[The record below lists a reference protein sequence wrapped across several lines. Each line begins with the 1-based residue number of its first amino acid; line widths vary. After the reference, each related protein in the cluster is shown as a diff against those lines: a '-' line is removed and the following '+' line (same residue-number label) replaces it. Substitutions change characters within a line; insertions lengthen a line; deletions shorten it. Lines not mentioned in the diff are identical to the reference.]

1 MRNFTKLFLLAGFIG
16 VSLLSHAQ
24 VGINVD
30 DPNPS
35 AILHIHHDTKGV
47 LFPAIDN
54 LADVGEV
61 NGLFIFRT
69 SDNKFF
75 YYNEDSAAWICMNP
89 FYAEDDYNATLQG
102 NLTIDG
108 GNVTV
113 RGGNIEVEAENT
125 ISGYGTIPRGGIIMW
140 SGEHNNIPDGW
151 ALCNGDEVE
160 GIQTPDL
167 RGRFVVGYDQSS
179 SDYSSINDTGGEE
192 NVTLNEAQIPDHDHE
207 MNHGHGITD
216 PGHSHKIVTG
226 RNGGNGE
233 ITKQD
238 AHNSAKKTTESSV
251 TGITVNSFTGKTG
264 VWGSVYHPEESYID
278 YSGSECRYNTTKTG
292 CTDLSPYKKPYR
304 HVEADA
310 CDGTFEPVAGTPE
323 EGPPDQN
330 PECFLYKPECE
341 NDDYNPNYGNKVV
354 TQPARYSQDPVEK
367 RPPYYVIAFIIRVK

>member
-113 RGGNIEVEAENT
+113 RGGNIEVKAENT

-179 SDYSSINDTGGEE
+179 SDYSSINDTGDEE
-192 NVTLNEAQIPDHDHE
+192 NVTLNEAQIPHHKHDR
-207 MNHGHGITD
+207 GSLKITSSG
-216 PGHSHKIVTG
+216 PHTHSIAQQ
-226 RNGGNGE
+226 R
-233 ITKQD
+233 
-238 AHNSAKKTTESSV
+238 
-251 TGITVNSFTGKTG
+251 
-264 VWGSVYHPEESYID
+264 
-278 YSGSECRYNTTKTG
+278 SG
-292 CTDLSPYKKPYR
+292 
-304 HVEADA
+304 
-310 CDGTFEPVAGTPE
+310 FW
-323 EGPPDQN
+323 
-330 PECFLYKPECE
+330 
-341 NDDYNPNYGNKVV
+341 
-354 TQPARYSQDPVEK
+354 
-367 RPPYYVIAFIIRVK
+367 I